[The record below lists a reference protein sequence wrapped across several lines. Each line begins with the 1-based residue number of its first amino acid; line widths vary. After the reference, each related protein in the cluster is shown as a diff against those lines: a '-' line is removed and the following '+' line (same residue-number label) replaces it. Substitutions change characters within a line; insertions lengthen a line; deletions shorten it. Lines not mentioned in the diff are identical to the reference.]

1 MPPTKTTMCMAY
13 LNELV
18 EKSFECSHAYVY
30 VHTHTKNS
38 AAFKSNMQAMRMH
51 SPYSH
56 YKTDMHR
63 TEIGMHRPFGHL
75 VPDECGSEVFGPPV
89 WSEILRTCQSNN
101 ISRPIIIGPICIYDS
116 RRMTACS
123 SHLSVGRRVVQCL
136 VHVQVLS
143 ARGGSA
149 RQRRRF
155 KDTSTQ
161 V

>member
-1 MPPTKTTMCMAY
+1 MCVCCMK
-13 LNELV
+13 EGGI
-18 EKSFECSHAYVY
+18 FESH
-30 VHTHTKNS
+30 T
-38 AAFKSNMQAMRMH
+38 QAMRMH
-51 SPYSH
+51 SPYSQ

-75 VPDECGSEVFGPPV
+75 VPDECGSAVFGPPV
-89 WSEILRTCQSNN
+89 WSEILRTCQTNN

-136 VHVQVLS
+136 VHVQVLT

-155 KDTSTQ
+155 KDTPTQ
-161 V
+161 ICSMFRMLSSCMQCVRGAHSPFLHV